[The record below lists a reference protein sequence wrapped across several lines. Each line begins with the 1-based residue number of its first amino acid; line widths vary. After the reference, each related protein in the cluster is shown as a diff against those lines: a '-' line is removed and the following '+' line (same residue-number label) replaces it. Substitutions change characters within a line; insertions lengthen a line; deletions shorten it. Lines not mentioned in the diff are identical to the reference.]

1 MKGEV
6 SCGEKKNK
14 LLYMDLEQTILI
26 LQNKSANVKPQNW
39 NIGKCSKVLLELH
52 LYMFGSVCV
61 CVCVCVYVYD

>member
-1 MKGEV
+1 
-6 SCGEKKNK
+6 
-14 LLYMDLEQTILI
+14 MDLEQTILI